1 MKRRLLI
8 LFSLVALCL
17 PLFSFALPGTASA
30 AVTAADIRN
39 ASGKMQDFATVIVS
53 VGSTDLTFKET
64 SYSRSG
70 SYVYKVQNYPCFG
83 ELWID
88 AGGNFK
94 KGNLD
99 LDYQATQS
107 ANGVPACVNV
117 GDKNDK
123 ISIKISDSQN
133 SKILYALSSDGKQIA
148 SVGDGKTTFSLS
160 STHPG
165 LFVRDSESGK
175 ACQDV
180 IVANL
185 SNNTYKLYE
194 LASASSSSAS
204 NTNAPASTFSTG
216 CKTVKPDKQSL
227 GQNGVTLPLGHS
239 SKPAVAPTG
248 SNGNGSSDSSGNGQL
263 DCDTKFSNPLTW
275 VICPVIDVLA
285 GFIDVVDGLIT
296 NMMTIETGSIFCD
309 SGPDA
314 KTCDAYYTAWQSF
327 RNIALGLMVI
337 AGLIVVISQAI
348 GTELVDAYTIRKVL
362 PRLLIAALGITL
374 SWSLMKFAVEL
385 TNDLG
390 FGIRHLIYLPFS
402 QLGSTIDPSF
412 GSNTGGTAAN
422 IFFAGAG
429 VASVATGAA
438 STAFLLIGGPGA
450 LLGFAAT
457 AAMAVFIAI
466 TVLILREIAIIM
478 LIIVAPLAIVAYILP
493 NTQKAYKF
501 WWESFSKALL
511 MFPLI
516 AAFIA
521 TGRVFAAVSLSTGG
535 PFNQLIGFIAY
546 FAPYF
551 MIPLTFK
558 FAGSFVGQ
566 LGGFVN
572 SRGGGVFDGLKKYRA
587 NRRKSGLERVRKG
600 DVFRGVPNKSYRSK
614 LNRGWQAASLAN
626 PDEVGYNPAKWRA
639 NARGIR
645 ERIDMANSFKAAG
658 GESPS
663 YAPLMG
669 DDDVGHAL
677 LHGKGNDADTRAY
690 LRATGR
696 SEEGIN
702 QAMAHID
709 LAKREMGM
717 PALMQTA
724 FLSTMQSGTAY
735 SNDPIA
741 EAYNAELDKDPA
753 KANVPRMRVKRGAGD
768 VLSDIDY
775 ISNGNSST
783 KAQLI
788 GKAKEFA
795 PRSGRA
801 DLVGS
806 FSTSLGEID
815 EISKAKTTAEREKAI
830 VAATEA
836 IQDETVR
843 VEGAG
848 TVLGGKGAAV
858 ENLLPALQRRIER
871 SAKYEQ
877 TTHNELEQVLA
888 GQQVIVDQGKPTQR
902 VLTEEEGLKRYDAAE
917 RQAIQVLASTKALH
931 DVAGQISQE
940 KATLIADGLF
950 GQPIP
955 GTDKTVLDS
964 MNDVMETRRFN
975 EMRNEI
981 RSNYGRQVTEAQQ
994 RAAAANTQLPEGFT
1008 PPPGASPTPPSN

>member
-1 MKRRLLI
+1 
-8 LFSLVALCL
+8 
-17 PLFSFALPGTASA
+17 
-30 AVTAADIRN
+30 
-39 ASGKMQDFATVIVS
+39 
-53 VGSTDLTFKET
+53 
-64 SYSRSG
+64 
-70 SYVYKVQNYPCFG
+70 
-83 ELWID
+83 
-88 AGGNFK
+88 
-94 KGNLD
+94 
-99 LDYQATQS
+99 
-107 ANGVPACVNV
+107 
-117 GDKNDK
+117 
-123 ISIKISDSQN
+123 
-133 SKILYALSSDGKQIA
+133 
-148 SVGDGKTTFSLS
+148 
-160 STHPG
+160 
-165 LFVRDSESGK
+165 
-175 ACQDV
+175 
-180 IVANL
+180 
-185 SNNTYKLYE
+185 
-194 LASASSSSAS
+194 
-204 NTNAPASTFSTG
+204 
-216 CKTVKPDKQSL
+216 
-227 GQNGVTLPLGHS
+227 
-239 SKPAVAPTG
+239 
-248 SNGNGSSDSSGNGQL
+248 
-263 DCDTKFSNPLTW
+263 
-275 VICPVIDVLA
+275 
-285 GFIDVVDGLIT
+285 
-296 NMMTIETGSIFCD
+296 
-309 SGPDA
+309 
-314 KTCDAYYTAWQSF
+314 
-327 RNIALGLMVI
+327 
-337 AGLIVVISQAI
+337 
-348 GTELVDAYTIRKVL
+348 
-362 PRLLIAALGITL
+362 
-374 SWSLMKFAVEL
+374 
-385 TNDLG
+385 
-390 FGIRHLIYLPFS
+390 
-402 QLGSTIDPSF
+402 
-412 GSNTGGTAAN
+412 
-422 IFFAGAG
+422 
-429 VASVATGAA
+429 
-438 STAFLLIGGPGA
+438 
-450 LLGFAAT
+450 
-457 AAMAVFIAI
+457 
-466 TVLILREIAIIM
+466 
-478 LIIVAPLAIVAYILP
+478 
-493 NTQKAYKF
+493 
-501 WWESFSKALL
+501 
-511 MFPLI
+511 
-516 AAFIA
+516 
-521 TGRVFAAVSLSTGG
+521 
-535 PFNQLIGFIAY
+535 
-546 FAPYF
+546 F

-572 SRGGGVFDGLKKYRA
+572 SRGGGVFHGLKKYRA